1 MLRLR
6 TLLFIFLSAITVLSV
21 PLLAQDKPYRNA
33 ELPVEERVED
43 LLARMSLDEKL
54 GQMTLVEKN
63 SIQPVSVTKFLIG
76 GLLSG
81 GGGYPTT
88 NTAEGWAAMV
98 DEYQGAALE
107 TPLGIPMIYGV
118 DAVHGHNN
126 VKGAT
131 IFPHNIGLGATR
143 NPELVTDIGSATA
156 KEMIATGIYWDY
168 APVIAVVQDI
178 RWGRTYEAYG
188 ENTDL
193 VTELGTAFLKGLQGD
208 SLSDANTVLGTPKHY
223 IGDGGTVFGT
233 SSFGASNIDRGDT
246 QVDDATLRSLYLPPY
261 IAVVKAG
268 ARSIMVSYSSMNGL
282 KMHAEKNLI
291 TDVLKDELGFTGFI
305 VSDWAGIDEVNT
317 DYYKA
322 IVAGINAGID
332 MNMVPYDYPKFISA
346 MNEAIEK
353 GDISMERVDDA
364 VRRILRVKFELG
376 LFEEPYSDPALLTEV
391 GSAEHRAIA
400 REAVSESLV
409 LLKND
414 NQALPLA
421 KDAATIF
428 VAGAG
433 ANDIGLQSGGWTI
446 EWQGKTGSITEGT
459 TILEGIQAAVSV
471 DTNVVYNRTGR
482 FDEELD
488 AAGNPLMADIGIV
501 VLAEDPYAEFQGD
514 SATLSLKPAEKNAIE
529 RVRAQSKQLVVIL
542 LSGRPLVITDALM
555 SADAFVAAW
564 LPGTEGAGIAD
575 VLFGDKPFTGKLS
588 FTWPRTIKQIPFDF
602 ETLPTEGCDAPL
614 FPYDY
619 GLTTDISA
627 SEWLDLAVECAPVP
641 VAVAT
646 TAPETV
652 TDAAVPVA
660 DPIAPDGIFGET
672 YYAPFPVK
680 VTLDGKFDD
689 WAGVPQVSLESGD
702 AGVSFAAAAAAADA
716 ELLYLYAAMVDDTI
730 ISGEHGADYWNEDSV
745 EFYTL
750 KGHKL
755 RLFKVL
761 KPHFVPILSIYQ
773 CHRRSRT
780 DSLCPWRG
788 ADLYSRPQYRSAS
801 G

>member
-1 MLRLR
+1 M
-6 TLLFIFLSAITVLSV
+6 
-21 PLLAQDKPYRNA
+21 Q
-33 ELPVEERVED
+33 
-43 LLARMSLDEKL
+43 
-54 GQMTLVEKN
+54 Q
-63 SIQPVSVTKFLIG
+63 
-76 GLLSG
+76 
-81 GGGYPTT
+81 
-88 NTAEGWAAMV
+88 
-98 DEYQGAALE
+98 
-107 TPLGIPMIYGV
+107 
-118 DAVHGHNN
+118 
-126 VKGAT
+126 
-131 IFPHNIGLGATR
+131 
-143 NPELVTDIGSATA
+143 
-156 KEMIATGIYWDY
+156 
-168 APVIAVVQDI
+168 
-178 RWGRTYEAYG
+178 
-188 ENTDL
+188 
-193 VTELGTAFLKGLQGD
+193 
-208 SLSDANTVLGTPKHY
+208 
-223 IGDGGTVFGT
+223 
-233 SSFGASNIDRGDT
+233 
-246 QVDDATLRSLYLPPY
+246 RSL
-261 IAVVKAG
+261 
-268 ARSIMVSYSSMNGL
+268 
-282 KMHAEKNLI
+282 
-291 TDVLKDELGFTGFI
+291 F
-305 VSDWAGIDEVNT
+305 
-317 DYYKA
+317 
-322 IVAGINAGID
+322 
-332 MNMVPYDYPKFISA
+332 
-346 MNEAIEK
+346 
-353 GDISMERVDDA
+353 
-364 VRRILRVKFELG
+364 
-376 LFEEPYSDPALLTEV
+376 
-391 GSAEHRAIA
+391 
-400 REAVSESLV
+400 
-409 LLKND
+409 
-414 NQALPLA
+414 
-421 KDAATIF
+421 
-428 VAGAG
+428 AGAG

>member
-428 VAGAG
+428 VC
-433 ANDIGLQSGGWTI
+433 
-446 EWQGKTGSITEGT
+446 
-459 TILEGIQAAVSV
+459 
-471 DTNVVYNRTGR
+471 
-482 FDEELD
+482 
-488 AAGNPLMADIGIV
+488 
-501 VLAEDPYAEFQGD
+501 
-514 SATLSLKPAEKNAIE
+514 
-529 RVRAQSKQLVVIL
+529 
-542 LSGRPLVITDALM
+542 
-555 SADAFVAAW
+555 
-564 LPGTEGAGIAD
+564 
-575 VLFGDKPFTGKLS
+575 
-588 FTWPRTIKQIPFDF
+588 
-602 ETLPTEGCDAPL
+602 GC
-614 FPYDY
+614 
-619 GLTTDISA
+619 
-627 SEWLDLAVECAPVP
+627 
-641 VAVAT
+641 
-646 TAPETV
+646 
-652 TDAAVPVA
+652 
-660 DPIAPDGIFGET
+660 
-672 YYAPFPVK
+672 
-680 VTLDGKFDD
+680 
-689 WAGVPQVSLESGD
+689 
-702 AGVSFAAAAAAADA
+702 
-716 ELLYLYAAMVDDTI
+716 
-730 ISGEHGADYWNEDSV
+730 
-745 EFYTL
+745 
-750 KGHKL
+750 
-755 RLFKVL
+755 
-761 KPHFVPILSIYQ
+761 
-773 CHRRSRT
+773 
-780 DSLCPWRG
+780 RG
-788 ADLYSRPQYRSAS
+788 Q
-801 G
+801 